1 MSVDKRALAAFKRY
15 LKDNL
20 WHVMIFEAGPAYIDM
35 IMDEYEKQL
44 EGIVQE
50 DDPTAPEN
58 LKEQF
63 KDKLSATLK
72 FETEWE
78 GDKLQLQIV
87 NFEDLGYD
95 NPPDSKDPDLL
106 KTFMFIL
113 EGIAGEYAWIGEDFY
128 IARKREFPEM
138 EPRVPGQRFGRIG
151 MGYLIERERFFREDW
166 DKFGTFDE
174 FRWGFSNQGPKD
186 IFDAARKRF
195 DWEPYYDKAI
205 DMSIA
210 DMKKRGF

>member
-1 MSVDKRALAAFKRY
+1 MSQRALAAFKRY
-15 LKDNL
+15 LKDNI
-20 WHVMIFEAGPAYIDM
+20 WHIMIFEAGPAYIDI

-63 KDKLSATLK
+63 QEKLSTTLK
-72 FETEWE
+72 FDTKWE
-78 GDKLQLQIV
+78 GDKLQVQIV
-87 NFEDLGYD
+87 NFEELGYD
-95 NPPDSKDPDLL
+95 NAPEGWETDLMR
-106 KTFMFIL
+106 TFVFIL

-128 IARKREFPEM
+128 KARAKEYPEM
-138 EPRVPGQRFGRIG
+138 ETREPGQRYGRVG
-151 MGYLIERERFFREDW
+151 EGYLIERERFYKEGW
-166 DKFGTFDE
+166 DKFGTFDS

-186 IFDAARKRF
+186 IFEAAQKRF

-205 DMSIA
+205 DKTIS
-210 DMKKRGF
+210 DMKRRGF

>member
-1 MSVDKRALAAFKRY
+1 MSVRALATFKRY

-20 WHVMIFEAGPAYIDM
+20 WQVLLFEAGPDYIDI

-50 DDPTAPEN
+50 DDPTAPEH

-63 KDKLSATLK
+63 KEKLLTTLRFDTK
-72 FETEWE
+72 WE

-95 NPPDSKDPDLL
+95 NIPDSRDTDLL
-106 KTFMFIL
+106 KTFVFIL
-113 EGIAGEYAWIGEDFY
+113 EGIVGEYAWIGEDFY
-128 IARKREFPEM
+128 IERKREFPEM
-138 EPRVPGQRFGRIG
+138 GTRVPGQRYGRVG
-151 MGYLIERERFFREDW
+151 MGYLIEKERFFREGW
-166 DKFGTFDE
+166 DKFGAFE
-174 FRWGFSNQGPKD
+174 VFKWGFSNQGPKD
-186 IFDAARKRF
+186 IFDAAQKRF

-205 DMSIA
+205 DMTIA